1 MLATAPVRLG
11 PARAVW
17 ARRGALSP
25 VGPVP
30 VGCPG
35 VPRQC
40 AGGPRGVMTPLRSAS
55 LLLLITA
62 VWLGPARADL
72 AGTGGLGPDR
82 YCLSCL
88 CTAATGCDVSTGC
101 LPDGGGDICGPFYMS
116 EPYWRDAHPRLS
128 APFSGHG
135 FRQCASDVECAG
147 EAVSSYM
154 QRFSRDCDGDG
165 RVTCKDFG
173 LMHFMGYAACGR
185 PSQVSA
191 GLQSTFYK
199 EFIGCATRLAGLLEK
214 EQYRPPPGH
223 APMV

>member
-1 MLATAPVRLG
+1 MLATARSSSPRSSAGGVG
-11 PARAVW
+11 E

-25 VGPVP
+25 VWPVP
-30 VGCPG
+30 VGCSG

-40 AGGPRGVMTPLRSAS
+40 AGGPRGVMTPLQSAP
-55 LLLLITA
+55 LLLIAA

-128 APFSGHG
+128 TPFSGHG
-135 FRQCASDVECAG
+135 FHQCASDVECAG

-154 QRFSRDCDGDG
+154 QRFSR
-165 RVTCKDFG
+165 
-173 LMHFMGYAACGR
+173 
-185 PSQVSA
+185 
-191 GLQSTFYK
+191 STFYK

-214 EQYRPPPGH
+214 EQYRPPTGH